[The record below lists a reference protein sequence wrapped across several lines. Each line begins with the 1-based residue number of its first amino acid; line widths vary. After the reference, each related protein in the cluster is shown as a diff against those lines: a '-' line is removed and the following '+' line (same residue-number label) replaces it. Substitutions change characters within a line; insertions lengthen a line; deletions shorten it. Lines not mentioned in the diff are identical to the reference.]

1 MTYCVTYRAVL
12 QQPPYN
18 YLRVNNFGYSFYSV
32 QAGEK
37 FIFLRSLNKC
47 IQSSVKGLE
56 RAMKK
61 GRVRLGRNARHASLV
76 MASEHIPHAL
86 PRDSYSTINHLP
98 GKAILQHG
106 GVVTCMAFL

>member
-1 MTYCVTYRAVL
+1 MCGYEKKVL

-32 QAGEK
+32 QAGVK

-61 GRVRLGRNARHASLV
+61 GRVRPGRNARHASLV

-86 PRDSYSTINHLP
+86 QRDLYSTINHLP
-98 GKAILQHG
+98 GKAIL
-106 GVVTCMAFL
+106 

>member
-1 MTYCVTYRAVL
+1 MTYCVTHRAVL

-18 YLRVNNFGYSFYSV
+18 YLRVNNFGYSFHSV
-32 QAGEK
+32 QAGVK
-37 FIFLRSLNKC
+37 FIFLRSLNEC

-56 RAMKK
+56 RAIKK

-76 MASEHIPHAL
+76 MASKHMPHAL
-86 PRDSYSTINHLP
+86 SRYSYLTINHLL

>member
-18 YLRVNNFGYSFYSV
+18 YLRVNNFGYSFYSRSV
-32 QAGEK
+32 QAGVK
-37 FIFLRSLNKC
+37 FVFLRSFNKC

-86 PRDSYSTINHLP
+86 PRDSYSTINNLP
-98 GKAILQHG
+98 GKAIL
-106 GVVTCMAFL
+106 